1 MTLNSRRSKEIEKLK
16 TKEIGTWK
24 TKTQKD
30 ENSVLTKEQAE
41 NTDLDIPVLS
51 KIMTTHK

>member
-1 MTLNSRRSKEIEKLK
+1 MTLNSRRSKKKEKLK

-24 TKTQKD
+24 TNTQKE
-30 ENSVLTKEQAE
+30 ENSVLAKEQAE

-51 KIMTTHK
+51 KIMITHK